1 MTFRCLA
8 IETVD
13 AIQGDRKHSGRQLTS
28 QVLNRQLTSQVLNVR
43 FVRLKCFFDMLKRE
57 LNRQLGI
64 TSLELKVFQL

>member
-28 QVLNRQLTSQVLNVR
+28 QVLNVR
-43 FVRLKCFFDMLKRE
+43 SVRLKCFFDMLKRE